1 MPERNAIIVNG
12 NALKLAI
19 FGPNC
24 WSARTYTT
32 IPERWDASWENN
44 VKLAKLAE
52 VHVIVLLDYHDQI
65 AENLELEK
73 FCASVEFIIRMQG
86 QHGSSFSILPH
97 AVREFANED
106 LAWLIHRQIYERKI
120 DMVQLEYT
128 NMGQYVEP
136 FERIATALFEHDIY
150 FQSIGRG
157 LGQVTG
163 PLAKFIARLEY
174 LRALRYELC
183 MLPRC
188 DQVQVCT
195 VDNREYLASFVPHVG
210 SRIQEGLRAGI
221 DTSRYEFRACGRE
234 PYTMLF
240 LGSFRHLPN
249 FAALDWF
256 VHRVL
261 PRILERRPEARLIVV
276 GSDPPPP
283 HVYGDFPNAIDVVGF
298 VEDIRRVLERYAV
311 FVCPI
316 LSGSGVRVK
325 LLEAFAS
332 GMPAV
337 STSIGAEGLA
347 RQDGEFCFLAD
358 DPREFAE
365 RVLLLFDEPEKAAA
379 MAARARAEVVGNWD
393 MAKITRSLY
402 ESYAEMVQEK
412 RNRR

>member
-1 MPERNAIIVNG
+1 MHEPVERGEIGQMAEAAEKEHRVRLAAAGTELVPGRVDACAQAFLYPATHVG
-12 NALKLAI
+12 N
-19 FGPNC
+19 
-24 WSARTYTT
+24 
-32 IPERWDASWENN
+32 ER
-44 VKLAKLAE
+44 
-52 VHVIVLLDYHDQI
+52 
-65 AENLELEK
+65 
-73 FCASVEFIIRMQG
+73 C
-86 QHGSSFSILPH
+86 
-97 AVREFANED
+97 
-106 LAWLIHRQIYERKI
+106 
-120 DMVQLEYT
+120 
-128 NMGQYVEP
+128 
-136 FERIATALFEHDIY
+136 
-150 FQSIGRG
+150 
-157 LGQVTG
+157 QV
-163 PLAKFIARLEY
+163 F
-174 LRALRYELC
+174 
-183 MLPRC
+183 
-188 DQVQVCT
+188 T

-332 GMPAV
+332 
-337 STSIGAEGLA
+337 
-347 RQDGEFCFLAD
+347 
-358 DPREFAE
+358 
-365 RVLLLFDEPEKAAA
+365 
-379 MAARARAEVVGNWD
+379 
-393 MAKITRSLY
+393 
-402 ESYAEMVQEK
+402 
-412 RNRR
+412 